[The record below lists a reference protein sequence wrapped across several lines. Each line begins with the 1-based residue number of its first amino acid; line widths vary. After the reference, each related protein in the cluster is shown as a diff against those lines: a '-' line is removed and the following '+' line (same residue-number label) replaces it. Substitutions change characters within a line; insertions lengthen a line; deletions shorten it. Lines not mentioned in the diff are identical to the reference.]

1 MPMFSSIPRIP
12 VQVHRLYSKFK
23 VATKEKMT
31 IIINSKTKAFWIM
44 GVLNNIPFVIMLAG
58 AKDISEGGTAL
69 VFIANTLPGLLCK
82 LSSPYWF
89 DRVSYKN
96 RIKAGSIL
104 MTSSFLVVSLFS
116 YLDEKNLLDA
126 DDDGLGFCVWM
137 QLLGVA
143 LGSAQ
148 GSLGEAS
155 LLALCGRADSML
167 KQSTYT
173 RASGNNESEH
183 VGEVEDELILKDTK
197 SISIAAFSSGTGLAG
212 VLGFAYVYICTHILH
227 LSLAAI
233 LIVALFFPYAFWKV
247 FVVSLEAYTVDIET
261 SNEMATL
268 ALTANDSDDEPQSMP
283 LTRDEFEDDP
293 LAIENTFSV
302 GSSSSFNEGQS
313 NINTSQEYAVTD
325 QMTMFERFRLVL
337 SLWPYMVPLF
347 VVYTAEYSLQ
357 SGGVYY
363 DQ

>member
-1 MPMFSSIPRIP
+1 
-12 VQVHRLYSKFK
+12 
-23 VATKEKMT
+23 MT
-31 IIINSKTKAFWIM
+31 INFDSKTKAFWIM

-104 MTSSFLVVSLFS
+104 MTSSFLVVSFFS

-126 DDDGLGFCVWM
+126 DDDDDDGLGFCVWM

-155 LLALCGRADSML
+155 LLALSGRADSMR
-167 KQSTYT
+167 KQSTDT
-173 RASGNNESEH
+173 RTSGNNESEH
-183 VGEVEDELILKDTK
+183 VDEIEDELILLEDTK

-227 LSLAAI
+227 LSLAAS

-261 SNEMATL
+261 SSEMAAL
-268 ALTANDSDDEPQSMP
+268 ALTDSDDEPQSMRS
-283 LTRDEFEDDP
+283 TRDEFEDNP
-293 LAIENTFSV
+293 LAIENSFSV
-302 GSSSSFNEGQS
+302 GSSSSFSEGQS
-313 NINTSQEYAVTD
+313 NINASQEFAVIN
-325 QMTMFERFRLVL
+325 QMTVFERFRLVL

>member
-1 MPMFSSIPRIP
+1 
-12 VQVHRLYSKFK
+12 
-23 VATKEKMT
+23 
-31 IIINSKTKAFWIM
+31 
-44 GVLNNIPFVIMLAG
+44 
-58 AKDISEGGTAL
+58 
-69 VFIANTLPGLLCK
+69 
-82 LSSPYWF
+82 
-89 DRVSYKN
+89 
-96 RIKAGSIL
+96 
-104 MTSSFLVVSLFS
+104 
-116 YLDEKNLLDA
+116 
-126 DDDGLGFCVWM
+126 M

-155 LLALCGRADSML
+155 LLALCGRADSMR

-173 RASGNNESEH
+173 RTSGNNESEH
-183 VGEVEDELILKDTK
+183 VDEIEDELILEDTK
-197 SISIAAFSSGTGLAG
+197 SLSIAAFSSGTGLAG

-227 LSLAAI
+227 LSLAAS
-233 LIVALFFPYAFWKV
+233 LIVALFFPCAFWKV

-261 SNEMATL
+261 SNEMAAL
-268 ALTANDSDDEPQSMP
+268 ALPANDSDDEPQSMP
-283 LTRDEFEDDP
+283 LTRDEFEDNP

-302 GSSSSFNEGQS
+302 GSSSSFSEGQS
-313 NINTSQEYAVTD
+313 NINTSQEFAVTD
-325 QMTMFERFRLVL
+325 QMTVFERFRLVL

>member
-1 MPMFSSIPRIP
+1 
-12 VQVHRLYSKFK
+12 
-23 VATKEKMT
+23 MT

-44 GVLNNIPFVIMLAG
+44 GVLNNIPFVIMLAA

-104 MTSSFLVVSLFS
+104 MTSSFLVVSFFS

-126 DDDGLGFCVWM
+126 DNADDDGLGVCVLM

-155 LLALCGRADSML
+155 LLALCGRVDSMR
-167 KQSTYT
+167 KQSTDT
-173 RASGNNESEH
+173 CTSGNNESEH
-183 VGEVEDELILKDTK
+183 VDEIEDELILEDTT

-227 LSLAAI
+227 LSLAAS
-233 LIVALFFPYAFWKV
+233 LIVALFFPFAFWRV
-247 FVVSLEAYTVDIET
+247 FVVSLEAYTVENET
-261 SNEMATL
+261 SSEMAAL
-268 ALTANDSDDEPQSMP
+268 SLTANDVDDEPESMP

-302 GSSSSFNEGQS
+302 GSSSFSEGQS
-313 NINTSQEYAVTD
+313 NINASQEFAAIN
-325 QMTMFERFRLVL
+325 QMTVFERFRLVL
-337 SLWPYMVPLF
+337 CLWPYMVPLF
-347 VVYTAEYSLQ
+347 IVYTAEYSLQ